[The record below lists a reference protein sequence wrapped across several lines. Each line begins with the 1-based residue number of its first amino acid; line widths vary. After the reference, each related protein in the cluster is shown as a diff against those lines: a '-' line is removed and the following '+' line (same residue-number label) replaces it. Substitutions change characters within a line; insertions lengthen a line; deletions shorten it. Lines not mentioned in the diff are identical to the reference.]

1 MSTIARILLFLCGMV
16 TAAHFLRSGG
26 PWLALAALLPPAAA
40 FFPRLLPR
48 PLLILGALAATA
60 LWTSLTAHLIQ
71 WRVLTQEP
79 WMRLAAILGTVCLA
93 HAALTALLMRR
104 GEAASMNGAA
114 WVRTAAFILT
124 AAILTLARHKAPV
137 PLLLGERFFP
147 ASGPFWTVCFALYA
161 GILAG
166 WLLGPQSARAR
177 SLAWTFFSLVFFVQL
192 ALGLAGW
199 SRFLMTGTLHLPV
212 PALILS
218 GPLYRGEGFF
228 MLILFGASLLLL
240 GSAWCSHLC
249 YFGAWDDRLSRLA
262 AGKPRP
268 LPGWTCRL
276 RAAMLVLAILVPLLL
291 SYSGASGSTA
301 LGAAAAFGLAGIL
314 VMLLYSRRN
323 GVMTHCT
330 VWCPVGLAANLAG
343 RMLPWRVR
351 MDDGCTRCGA
361 CVKACR
367 YNALTPAD
375 LDAGRPGLSCS
386 LCGDCLSR
394 CPHGFLR
401 YKLFGFSA
409 DNSRRI
415 FVALAAALH
424 AAFLAVARI

>member
-1 MSTIARILLFLCGMV
+1 
-16 TAAHFLRSGG
+16 
-26 PWLALAALLPPAAA
+26 
-40 FFPRLLPR
+40 
-48 PLLILGALAATA
+48 
-60 LWTSLTAHLIQ
+60 
-71 WRVLTQEP
+71 
-79 WMRLAAILGTVCLA
+79 
-93 HAALTALLMRR
+93 
-104 GEAASMNGAA
+104 
-114 WVRTAAFILT
+114 
-124 AAILTLARHKAPV
+124 
-137 PLLLGERFFP
+137 
-147 ASGPFWTVCFALYA
+147 
-161 GILAG
+161 
-166 WLLGPQSARAR
+166 
-177 SLAWTFFSLVFFVQL
+177 
-192 ALGLAGW
+192 
-199 SRFLMTGTLHLPV
+199 
-212 PALILS
+212 
-218 GPLYRGEGFF
+218 
-228 MLILFGASLLLL
+228 
-240 GSAWCSHLC
+240 
-249 YFGAWDDRLSRLA
+249 
-262 AGKPRP
+262 
-268 LPGWTCRL
+268 
-276 RAAMLVLAILVPLLL
+276 MLVLAILVPLLL

-330 VWCPVGLAANLAG
+330 VWCPVGLVANLAG

>member
-48 PLLILGALAATA
+48 PLLVLGALAATA

-104 GEAASMNGAA
+104 GEADSMNGAA

-161 GILAG
+161 GILAE

-240 GSAWCSHLC
+240 GSAWYSH
-249 YFGAWDDRLSRLA
+249 RQ
-262 AGKPRP
+262 K
-268 LPGWTCRL
+268 
-276 RAAMLVLAILVPLLL
+276 
-291 SYSGASGSTA
+291 
-301 LGAAAAFGLAGIL
+301 
-314 VMLLYSRRN
+314 
-323 GVMTHCT
+323 
-330 VWCPVGLAANLAG
+330 CPNS
-343 RMLPWRVR
+343 PENP
-351 MDDGCTRCGA
+351 D
-361 CVKACR
+361 
-367 YNALTPAD
+367 
-375 LDAGRPGLSCS
+375 
-386 LCGDCLSR
+386 
-394 CPHGFLR
+394 FL
-401 YKLFGFSA
+401 
-409 DNSRRI
+409 
-415 FVALAAALH
+415 
-424 AAFLAVARI
+424 